1 MMKKVVVDITWGSPF
16 WQEYYDKLGTIYGK
30 GYLISQIDHEHYV
43 KKWYGYE
50 AELQPYD
57 AAIVLHMTEQ
67 EHTLFALK
75 YGLHK

>member
-1 MMKKVVVDITWGSPF
+1 MMENVAVDIKNNHPF
-16 WQEYYDKLGTIYGK
+16 WRDYSNKLRTIYGK
-30 GYLISQIDHEHYV
+30 GYLISRMDHEHYV

-67 EHTLFALK
+67 EHTLFVLR
-75 YGLHK
+75 YGA